1 MHFAIVEDLFEDR
14 SEASDSFDTGE
25 LGEAWG
31 NGAL

>member
-1 MHFAIVEDLFEDR
+1 MHFAIVEDLKID

-31 NGAL
+31 NGVL

>member
-1 MHFAIVEDLFEDR
+1 MHFAIVEDLKIDQNHLIH
-14 SEASDSFDTGE
+14 FDTGE